1 LDCAF
6 DPGCG
11 LLLGKQTFVFFKKN
25 NDSAWASPSCNKT
38 NGMKLTRAFP
48 DNKIN
53 VTDTSPTTTKKQ
65 NKTKKRSRA
74 TSLESFQVRLILPL
88 LYWHLCKYYNQSTRK
103 PTEQRLSISSSNA
116 AGGMKNH
123 ALP

>member
-1 LDCAF
+1 MDCAF
-6 DPGCG
+6 DPGCA

-53 VTDTSPTTTKKQ
+53 VTDTSPTKKKK
-65 NKTKKRSRA
+65 KTLKSNQPRKLSGK
-74 TSLESFQVRLILPL
+74 TDFTPSLLEPL
-88 LYWHLCKYYNQSTRK
+88 
-103 PTEQRLSISSSNA
+103 
-116 AGGMKNH
+116 
-123 ALP
+123 